1 MYKYLLS
8 QNAYEGKKKFISIPL
23 YKFPFEEEIEA
34 SNLALLQKREEDLA
48 ETQQEEAKQENE
60 SLTKAKNV
68 FNKSFD
74 FKSKLEKRIL

>member
-1 MYKYLLS
+1 M
-8 QNAYEGKKKFISIPL
+8 
-23 YKFPFEEEIEA
+23 
-34 SNLALLQKREEDLA
+34 ALLQKREEDLA

-74 FKSKLEKRIL
+74 FKSKLEKRILEKENLSK